1 MKKKITIILPVFN
14 EEKSIQP
21 LFGLLKEKQAVLGC
35 NLEIIFIDDGSTDK
49 SLEKMKNVKRK
60 KIKNIHVKIISFA
73 DNYGKTEAL
82 KAAIKVASGDYL
94 AMLDAD
100 LQDDPIYLLKFL
112 EKIEKENLDFV
123 IGWRKDR
130 YRDNLIKNLSSKLVN
145 YTMAAF
151 VRYRVHD
158 MNCGFKFMKIE
169 VARKLHL
176 KSDFHRF
183 IPLLVMINGF
193 RVGELVI
200 SQKKRQF
207 GVSKYGSS
215 GLKRLVKSVVDMTS
229 ILFIYKFR
237 ENPFSLFG
245 RVGFLFNF
253 IGFII
258 LLALTVLWFMG
269 QSIGSRPLFFLGVLL
284 MILGTNLIGLGLLG
298 ELIVGNKNEDRHII
312 KEYLE

>member
-1 MKKKITIILPVFN
+1 MKKISVILPVLN
-14 EEKSIQP
+14 EEKSVQP
-21 LFGLLKEKQAVLGC
+21 LFELLKNAQKDLGC
-35 NLEIIFIDDGSTDK
+35 RLEIVYVDDGSTDK
-49 SLEKMKNVKRK
+49 SLERMKDVRRK
-60 KIKNIHVKIISFA
+60 KNKNIQVKIISFA

-100 LQDDPIYLLKFL
+100 LQDDPVYLVKFL
-112 EKIEKENLDFV
+112 DKIKKENLDFV

-130 YRDNLIKNLSSKLVN
+130 YRDNLIKNFSSKLAN

-176 KSDFHRF
+176 KSDYHRF
-183 IPLLVMINGF
+183 IPLIAMINGF
-193 RVGELVI
+193 RVGEVVI
-200 SQKKRQF
+200 SQKKRRF

-215 GLKRLVKSVVDMTS
+215 GLKRLVKSVIDMTS

-245 RVGFLFNF
+245 RVGFLFDF
-253 IGFII
+253 VGFVI
-258 LLALTVLWFMG
+258 LLALTILWFLG

-298 ELIVGNKNEDRHII
+298 ELIVGNKNEDRYII